1 MVQSPLLMS
10 NLQGASKTAKIL
22 VVDDEPD
29 ILEII
34 SFNLRKEGYEVRT
47 AENGLE
53 AISIAK
59 DFVPDMIL
67 LDVMMPKMDGME
79 ACKQIR
85 TIPTLKHCFIV
96 FLTAREEEFVEVLS
110 FQAGADDFLTK
121 PIKPRA
127 LLSRIE
133 AVFRRTYEES
143 KGEKIQNII
152 LGNLVIDRE
161 SYQVLQDGKVVV
173 LARKEFEL
181 LFLLA
186 SRPGKVFTRDQILE
200 TIWGTD
206 VVVINRTIDV
216 HIRKLREKLGDA
228 YITTIKGVGYKFE
241 LS

>member
-1 MVQSPLLMS
+1 MSAYQGSP
-10 NLQGASKTAKIL
+10 KVAKIL

-34 SFNLRKEGYEVRT
+34 SYNLRKEGYEVKT

-53 AISIAK
+53 AVASAK
-59 DFVPDMIL
+59 EFLPDMIL

-85 TIPTLKHCFIV
+85 AVPSLKHCFIL

-127 LLSRIE
+127 LISRIE
-133 AVFRRTYEES
+133 AVFRRS
-143 KGEKIQNII
+143 KEDAKLEQTKQIK

-161 SYQVLQDGKVVV
+161 SYQVTQDGTVVV

-241 LS
+241 LN

>member
-1 MVQSPLLMS
+1 MS
-10 NLQGASKTAKIL
+10 AYQGAPKVAKIL

-34 SFNLRKEGYEVRT
+34 SYNLRKEGYEVKT

-53 AISIAK
+53 AVAAAK
-59 DFVPDMIL
+59 EFLPDMIL

-85 TIPTLKHCFIV
+85 AVPSLKHCFIL

-127 LLSRIE
+127 LISRIE
-133 AVFRRTYEES
+133 AVFRRS
-143 KGEKIQNII
+143 KEDAKLEQTKQIK

-161 SYQVLQDGKVVV
+161 SYQVTQDGTVVV

-241 LS
+241 LN